1 MTSLSLG
8 PALAIREAR
17 FFRGCFIPRCILPFL
32 ERLHNLTH
40 LKTLVI
46 LSGRPDEGIRSR
58 ERMSTY
64 FPSGENLESQRK
76 WFLVDASGLTV
87 GRLASR
93 VAPLLMGKHKPN
105 YTPFLDLGDHVV
117 VINAEQVKFTGSKWK
132 EKMYRWH
139 SGYPGGLKETSA
151 ETLLAKHPER
161 IVAWAIKGM
170 LPKTKLGRKMGKK
183 LKVYV
188 GGEHPHQAQQP
199 EPFSITTR

>member
-1 MTSLSLG
+1 
-8 PALAIREAR
+8 
-17 FFRGCFIPRCILPFL
+17 
-32 ERLHNLTH
+32 
-40 LKTLVI
+40 
-46 LSGRPDEGIRSR
+46 
-58 ERMSTY
+58 MSTY